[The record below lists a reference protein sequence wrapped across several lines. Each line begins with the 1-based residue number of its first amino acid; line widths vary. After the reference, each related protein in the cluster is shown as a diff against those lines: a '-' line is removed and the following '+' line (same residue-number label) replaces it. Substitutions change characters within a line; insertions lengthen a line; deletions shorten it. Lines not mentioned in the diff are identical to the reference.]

1 MELHKEVSGKAVL
14 AIFIVAIAVIWL
26 AIGEMPA
33 TAKAWLM
40 LGVFLGSWIAW
51 FVYSNSKKWS
61 AMIGL
66 GGGFIVALLAVLVLT
81 LPPMWYSDVTAEAAK
96 AESTKDVVTN
106 SSWDAS
112 VKQVDK
118 WLRDNLN
125 DPKSLEIV
133 EWSKVV
139 KTEDG
144 SGYLVR
150 CKYRAKNSFGAMVLE
165 NKIFALDKDGAVI
178 YSEDWTGN

>member
-1 MELHKEVSGKAVL
+1 MIELFAIALGIGMLGVWYAWYRFAIRKIGSRTIAIGGGFLIAVL
-14 AIFIVAIAVIWL
+14 ASIPLMITLDSIFGVPSKNESAPQEIV
-26 AIGEMPA
+26 
-33 TAKAWLM
+33 
-40 LGVFLGSWIAW
+40 
-51 FVYSNSKKWS
+51 Y
-61 AMIGL
+61 
-66 GGGFIVALLAVLVLT
+66 
-81 LPPMWYSDVTAEAAK
+81 
-96 AESTKDVVTN
+96 N

-165 NKIFALDKDGAVI
+165 NKIFALDKDGVVT